1 MSLSWGGQLA
11 WKGTVGLM
19 SWEQRVERN
28 PDVLVGKPVV
38 AGTRISVELVLELL
52 ADGWDEKQ
60 LLDGYPSLERE
71 DTWACLHYAAAT
83 LRAEGARP
91 ISV

>member
-1 MSLSWGGQLA
+1 
-11 WKGTVGLM
+11 M
-19 SWEQRVERN
+19 SWEERIERN

-52 ADGWDEKQ
+52 ADGWDEQQ
-60 LLDGYPSLERE
+60 LLEGYPSLER
-71 DTWACLHYAAAT
+71 DDILACLHYAAAT
-83 LRAEGARP
+83 LRAQGASP